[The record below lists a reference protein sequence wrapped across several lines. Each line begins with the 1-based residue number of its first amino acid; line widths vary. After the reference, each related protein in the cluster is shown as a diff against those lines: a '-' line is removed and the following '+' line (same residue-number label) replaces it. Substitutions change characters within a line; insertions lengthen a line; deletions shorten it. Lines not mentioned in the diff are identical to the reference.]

1 MAASKTQDPGLS
13 LRNMEA
19 AKYPNYSSLD
29 NIAIS
34 AQVKGIVLV
43 LEERRNTNIIAAAD
57 LVGILPLRGEGRG
70 GGGDTSRYK
79 WLSS

>member
-1 MAASKTQDPGLS
+1 MLVAASRTQDPGLS

-19 AKYPNYSSLD
+19 AKYPNYSLASLD

-43 LEERRNTNIIAAAD
+43 LEER
-57 LVGILPLRGEGRG
+57 
-70 GGGDTSRYK
+70 
-79 WLSS
+79 